1 MSLPRAGSGALLV
14 ARVLFHTAL
23 LAALPF
29 VVGGLAGFFAEVSQ
43 VSETLPRLIERAS
56 VVLLPLQVVQGV
68 CVFVKVRRELSLTDA
83 APTAR
88 GVLESVLRHTR
99 VMTDKGLGL
108 FFGALAAVVLSLTLK
123 FAELGI
129 IAVLGLATLYAVV
142 TTGVLLSTV
151 VAQRFEERL
160 AARGGIIG
168 REFVPVVVES
178 GESETGHTG
187 L

>member
-1 MSLPRAGSGALLV
+1 MSAPRARSGALLV
-14 ARVLFHTAL
+14 ARVFFHTTL

-29 VVGGLAGFFAEVSQ
+29 IAGGLAGFFAEVSQ

-56 VVLLPLQVVQGV
+56 VVLLPLLVVQGV

-83 APTAR
+83 APSAR
-88 GVLESVLRHTR
+88 ALLESVLRHTR

-129 IAVLGLATLYAVV
+129 IAVLGLSTLYAVV
-142 TTGVLLSTV
+142 TVGVLLSTF
-151 VAQRFEERL
+151 VAQRYEGRL
-160 AARGGIIG
+160 AARGGVKIG
-168 REFVPVVVES
+168 RAHV
-178 GESETGHTG
+178 
-187 L
+187 